1 MTGFAGLPIPR
12 LLARHGLLGL
22 IVAGAAL
29 AGSAVG
35 ARAQALTEEDI
46 LRALLPPAQTRS
58 LSTAIRNGADEPP
71 RLELF
76 RNRTSFS
83 ALEREQLAAASD
95 GRPHIDLDV
104 PFAFNSSRLDAKAL
118 PVVKMLGATLA
129 RRELSGSTFL
139 IAGHTDG
146 KGSDRGNQVL
156 SERRAIAV
164 KRYIVENYGVP
175 AANLISI
182 GYGKS
187 RPKDAG
193 DPLAARNRRVV
204 AVNLSSVKSASR
216 D

>member
-1 MTGFAGLPIPR
+1 MSGSTGLPTLRVQTPR
-12 LLARHGLLGL
+12 VVLGL
-22 IVAGAAL
+22 IVACATL
-29 AGSAVG
+29 TGSALG
-35 ARAQALTEEDI
+35 ARAQSVTEEDI
-46 LRALLPPAQTRS
+46 LRALLPPAPTRS
-58 LSTAIRNGADEPP
+58 LSTAIRNGADEP
-71 RLELF
+71 RLEAF

-83 ALEREQLAAASD
+83 ALEREQLAAVSD

-129 RRELSGSTFL
+129 RRELAGHTIL

-156 SERRAIAV
+156 SERRALAV

-187 RPKDAG
+187 RPKDPA
-193 DPLAARNRRVV
+193 DPLAAKNRRVV

-216 D
+216 E